1 VVSSLFSGPAS
12 VHVVRFSQQ
21 MVCQPT
27 IPRPLSPSV
36 SKQPNLCNT
45 KEQLV
50 QLERIPF
57 LQLFLDDIATFNIPG
72 DGVNLSKFSV
82 LLLLFADVLS
92 SSSSLDLSLE
102 FSSVADCL

>member
-1 VVSSLFSGPAS
+1 MSFVFLRLHNKWSAN
-12 VHVVRFSQQ
+12 QQ
-21 MVCQPT
+21 YSALP
-27 IPRPLSPSV
+27 PSI

-72 DGVNLSKFSV
+72 DGVNLPKFSV

-92 SSSSLDLSLE
+92 SSSLDLSLE
-102 FSSVADCL
+102 FSSVSDRL